1 MVASNVAL
9 DRSSAA
15 GGRRV
20 IAQSMTMHDVAISP
34 TPAENLRYEFS
45 PDLVTLSGQRPEE
58 TEAIRTARTHLIAR
72 HIHDGRRGLAM
83 CAATKGVGCTFTST
97 NLAVSLAQ
105 VGVATLVLDGDLREP
120 SLAQFL
126 KPPSPAQGSK
136 QCLEAN
142 AGPYT
147 GYMHPEVIP
156 NLSLLYAGGVSE
168 NAQEALASAAFRTL
182 VERCLRDFEFTIID
196 TPAAS
201 QCADGIRISTII
213 GYTLIVARANT
224 SRFAE
229 LGTLAGQLREDGA
242 QIVGTI
248 LNET

>member
-1 MVASNVAL
+1 MSVQGAVLAQETASPAL
-9 DRSSAA
+9 ATSE
-15 GGRRV
+15 G
-20 IAQSMTMHDVAISP
+20 
-34 TPAENLRYEFS
+34 LRYEFS
-45 PDLVTLSGQRPEE
+45 PDLVTLMGQRPEE

-83 CAATKGVGCTFTST
+83 CAATRGVGCSFTSA

-105 VGVATLVLDGDLREP
+105 VGVATLLIDGNLREP
-120 SLAQFL
+120 SLENFI
-126 KPPSPAQGSK
+126 KPPTPAVGLK
-136 QCLEAN
+136 QCLEADG
-142 AGPYT
+142 AQSSSFV
-147 GYMHPEVIP
+147 HPEVIP

-168 NAQEALASAAFRTL
+168 NAQEALASGAFKVL
-182 VERCLRDFEFTIID
+182 IERCLRDFEFTIID

-201 QCADGIRISTII
+201 ICADGIRISTII

-229 LGTLAGQLREDGA
+229 LEQLASQLREDGA

-248 LNET
+248 LNEG